1 MTLYLDDDDVSA
13 LLPMEDAVACVDSA
27 FRLLSDASAVNEV
40 RHRTETPDVGLNV
53 MWAIVPSAGVLGV
66 KSYSV
71 VRRDVSQGAVLT
83 LLLYSVD
90 TGELLS
96 VIKADRLGQ
105 LRTGAASAV
114 ATRTLA
120 APQAETLAVYGTG
133 FQAETQVL
141 ALAAT
146 VPGLRSVR
154 VVGRTQER
162 RDDFIERMRT
172 LVHIGV
178 DVGAAEPEE
187 AARGAD
193 LLVTATGS
201 ADPVVRGD
209 WVTPGSHV
217 NAVGSNLSTRREL
230 DRALLARASVIVVD
244 DHDAALKECGDLIA
258 NGWDQDEVVALGDV
272 LTGRAAGRRDDSE
285 VTVFESQ
292 GLAVQDV
299 ACAALVHERAVAAG
313 AGRPLSGAD

>member
-1 MTLYLDDDDVSA
+1 MTLYLDDDDVAA
-13 LLPMEDAVACVDSA
+13 LLPMEDAVECVDSA
-27 FRLLSDASAVNEV
+27 FRMLSDASAVNEV
-40 RHRTETPDVGLNV
+40 RHRTETPDLALNV
-53 MWAIVPSAGVLGV
+53 MWSVVPSAGVLGV

-105 LRTGAASAV
+105 LRTGAATAV

-120 APQAETLAVYGTG
+120 SPHAETLAVYGTG
-133 FQAETQVL
+133 FQAETQVM
-141 ALAAT
+141 ALAVT
-146 VPGLRSVR
+146 VPSLRTVR
-154 VVGRTQER
+154 VVGRSPER
-162 RDDFIERMRT
+162 RDDFIERMRG
-172 LVHIGV
+172 LVDI

-201 ADPVVRGD
+201 GDPVVRGD
-209 WVTPGSHV
+209 WVSTGSHV
-217 NAVGSNLSTRREL
+217 NAVGSNLATKREL
-230 DRALLARASVIVVD
+230 DRTLLGRASVIAVD
-244 DHDAALKECGDLIA
+244 DHDTALKECGDLIA
-258 NGWDQDEVVALGDV
+258 NDWEQDEVVALGDV
-272 LTGRAAGRRDDSE
+272 LTGRAPGRRADSE
-285 VTVFESQ
+285 VTLFESH

-299 ACAALVHERAVAAG
+299 TCAALVHERAVAAG
-313 AGRPLSGAD
+313 MGRHLA

>member
-1 MTLYLDDDDVSA
+1 MTLYLDDDDVVA

-40 RHRTETPDVGLNV
+40 RHRTETPDVALNV

-83 LLLYSVD
+83 LLLYSVE

-105 LRTGAASAV
+105 LRTGAATAV

-120 APQAETLAVYGTG
+120 GPHAETLAIYGTG

-146 VPGLRSVR
+146 VPGLRTAR
-154 VVGRTQER
+154 VVGRSPER
-162 RDDFIERMRT
+162 RDEFTARMRT
-172 LVHIGV
+172 LVHV
-178 DVGAAEPEE
+178 DVGTAEPEE

-193 LLVTATGS
+193 IVVTATGS
-201 ADPVVRGD
+201 AEPVVRGD
-209 WVTPGSHV
+209 WLTPGSHV
-217 NAVGSNLSTRREL
+217 NAVGSNLATKREL
-230 DRALLARASVIVVD
+230 DRALLKRASVIVVD
-244 DHDAALKECGDLIA
+244 DHAAALNECGDLIA

-272 LTGRAAGRRDDSE
+272 LTGRAAGRRDHSE
-285 VTVFESQ
+285 VTVFESH

-313 AGRPLSGAD
+313 VGRRLGRAV

>member
-1 MTLYLDDDDVSA
+1 MTLYLDDDDVAA
-13 LLPMEDAVACVDSA
+13 LLPMQDAVACVDSA

-40 RHRTETPDVGLNV
+40 RHRTETPDVVLNV

-83 LLLYSVD
+83 LLLYSVE

-105 LRTGAASAV
+105 LRTGAATAV
-114 ATRTLA
+114 ATRALA
-120 APQAETLAVYGTG
+120 RPHAETLAVYGTG

-146 VPGLRSVR
+146 VPGLRTIR
-154 VVGRTQER
+154 VVGRSPER
-162 RDDFIERMRT
+162 RDDFIERMRA
-172 LVHIGV
+172 LVGV
-178 DVGAAEPEE
+178 DVGPAEPEE

-193 LLVTATGS
+193 LLVTATGA
-201 ADPVVRGD
+201 ADPVLCGD
-209 WVTPGSHV
+209 WVRPGSHV
-217 NAVGSNLSTRREL
+217 NAVGSNLATRREI
-230 DRALLARASVIVVD
+230 DRALLRSASVIVVD
-244 DHDAALKECGDLIA
+244 DHDTALKECGDLIG
-258 NGWDQDEVVALGDV
+258 NRWDHAEVVALGDE

-292 GLAVQDV
+292 GLALQDV
-299 ACAALVHERAVAAG
+299 ACAALVYERAVAG
-313 AGRPLSGAD
+313 GVGRRLARAV